1 LVLKPQSYHIGFNIG
16 LNINEGKM
24 YSGGFLTEDY
34 VIDVYLR
41 SLPSKYKVKSH
52 NMTAILVTS
61 GVNYRF
67 LRVPIF
73 LAKIVIIGNFFDK
86 FFCL

>member
-1 LVLKPQSYHIGFNIG
+1 
-16 LNINEGKM
+16 
-24 YSGGFLTEDY
+24 
-34 VIDVYLR
+34 
-41 SLPSKYKVKSH
+41 
-52 NMTAILVTS
+52 MTAILVTS

-86 FFCL
+86 FFLSLNKFLWIFLSYYRWNLT

>member
-1 LVLKPQSYHIGFNIG
+1 MEFSTEI
-16 LNINEGKM
+16 

-41 SLPSKYKVKSH
+41 NLTSKYEVKLH
-52 NMTAILVTS
+52 YMTAILVTS

-73 LAKIVIIGNFFDK
+73 LAKIVIIGYFYDK